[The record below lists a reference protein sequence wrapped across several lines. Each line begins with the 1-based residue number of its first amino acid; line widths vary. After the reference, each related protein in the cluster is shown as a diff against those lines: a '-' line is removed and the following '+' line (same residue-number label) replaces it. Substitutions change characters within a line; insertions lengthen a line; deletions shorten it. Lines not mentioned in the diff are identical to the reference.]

1 MIRHLINIILSLL
14 PPSRLFAARAAFLR
28 LAGIEMHRSVKF
40 CGRGW
45 IYGQGRLIIGE
56 GTWLSPGVVFYTHL
70 EAEIQIGERCDL
82 GPGVEFIVGSHE
94 VGTGER
100 RAGNGT
106 ARAIVVGNGC
116 WVGAKSVI
124 LGGVTIGDG
133 AIIAAGAVVTR
144 DVPAHTLVAGVPA
157 VVKRQLP

>member
-157 VVKRQLP
+157 VVKRQMP

>member
-14 PPSRLFAARAAFLR
+14 PPSRLFAARAASLR
-28 LAGIEMHRSVKF
+28 LAGIEMHPSVKF

-45 IYGQGRLIIGE
+45 IYGRGRLIIGE
-56 GTWLSPGVVFYTHL
+56 GTWLSPGVVFHTHL

-82 GPGVEFIVGSHE
+82 GPGIEFIVGSHE

-144 DVPAHTLVAGVPA
+144 DVAAHTLVAGVPA
-157 VVKRQLP
+157 VVKRQMP

>member
-1 MIRHLINIILSLL
+1 MIRHLINMILSLL
-14 PPSRLFAARAAFLR
+14 PPSRLFAVRAVLLR
-28 LAGIEMHRSVKF
+28 LADVEMHANVKF

-45 IYGQGRLIIGE
+45 VYGRGRLIIGE
-56 GTWLSPGVVFYTHL
+56 ETWLSPGAVFHTHQ
-70 EAEIQIGERCDL
+70 EAIIQIGARCDL
-82 GPGVEFIVGSHE
+82 GPGIEFVAGSHE
-94 VGTGER
+94 IGTGER
-100 RAGNGT
+100 RAGDGT

-116 WVGAKSVI
+116 WIGARSTI

>member
-70 EAEIQIGERCDL
+70 EAEIQIGEQCDL
-82 GPGVEFIVGSHE
+82 GPGIEFIVGSHE

-116 WVGAKSVI
+116 WVGAKTVI